1 MNCCNAYGECN
12 QGWNCPIRQAKEDP
26 LDIKTTQVFEQL
38 GDLLIILIGVVTTLV
53 FLVASVVGIYFWRL
67 A

>member
-1 MNCCNAYGECN
+1 MNCCDDFGNCR
-12 QGWNCPIRQAKEDP
+12 QGRGSPVRADP

-38 GDLLIILIGVVTTLV
+38 GDLLIILIAVVTTLV
-53 FLVASVVGIYFWRL
+53 FLVATVVGIYFWRL

>member
-1 MNCCNAYGECN
+1 MNCCDAYGECN
-12 QGWNCPIRQAKEDP
+12 QGRDCPARADP

-53 FLVASVVGIYFWRL
+53 FLVATVVGIYFWRL

>member
-1 MNCCNAYGECN
+1 MNCCDEYGQCR
-12 QGWNCPIRQAKEDP
+12 QGRDCPARADP

-53 FLVASVVGIYFWRL
+53 FLVATVVGIYFWRL

>member
-1 MNCCNAYGECN
+1 MNCCDDFGNCR
-12 QGWNCPIRQAKEDP
+12 QGRDCPVRADP

-38 GDLLIILIGVVTTLV
+38 GDLLIILIAVVTTLAI
-53 FLVASVVGIYFWRL
+53 LAAVAIGIYFWRL